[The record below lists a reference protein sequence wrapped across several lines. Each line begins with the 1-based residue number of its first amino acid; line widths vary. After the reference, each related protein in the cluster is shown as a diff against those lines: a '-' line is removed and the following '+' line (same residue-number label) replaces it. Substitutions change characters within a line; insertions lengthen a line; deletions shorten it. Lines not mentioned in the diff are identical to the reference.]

1 MAATHLTFA
10 RKAIP
15 ADRPVPVAVP
25 RDRQI
30 AEAAYYRAAAR
41 GFEPGHALED
51 WLAAEHELEARLA
64 DEAHRR

>member
-1 MAATHLTFA
+1 MHFVSRA
-10 RKAIP
+10 KV
-15 ADRPVPVAVP
+15 ADPPPVVVL

-41 GFEPGHALED
+41 GFAPGHEVED
-51 WLAAEHELEARLA
+51 WLAAEREVDARLA

>member
-15 ADRPVPVAVP
+15 ADPPTSFALP

-41 GFEPGHALED
+41 GFVPGDELED
-51 WLAAEHELEARLA
+51 WLAAEREVDARLA